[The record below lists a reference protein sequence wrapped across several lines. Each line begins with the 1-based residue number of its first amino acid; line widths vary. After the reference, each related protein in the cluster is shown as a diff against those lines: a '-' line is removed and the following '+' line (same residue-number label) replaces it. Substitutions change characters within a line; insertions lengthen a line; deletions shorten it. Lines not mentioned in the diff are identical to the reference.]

1 MKSSLSFHKVVV
13 GLLVIYLLI
22 PLIGTFLFSISGKW
36 DHTILPESYTMKWY
50 IELFQDDRFYDA
62 FQRTLFLIV
71 MTVGLSIFIM
81 LPTIFII
88 TVYFS
93 KWDRLL
99 QAAAMLPYGIPPI
112 VGAVGLIKLYSESP
126 IPIAGTPWILIGA
139 YFITILPFMYQGIR
153 NSLRTLNAVQLVD
166 AAELLGATKFQAF
179 RTVVFPNITSGILVS
194 TLLSVA
200 LLFSEFALANLLVGG
215 RFETLQIYLADKL
228 NSSGHLTSAIVIT
241 YYSVILLLTGT
252 VLKLTFKNEK
262 NPDVS
267 KKNRALSLLRKQSRD
282 KKFALEGEN
291 S

>member
-1 MKSSLSFHKVVV
+1 MKASLSFHKAVL

-22 PLIGTFLFSISGKW
+22 PLIGTFLFSIAGKW

-50 IELFQDDRFYDA
+50 IELFQDERFFDA

-71 MTVGLSIFIM
+71 MSVGLSIVIM

-93 KWDRLL
+93 KWERLL

-112 VGAVGLIKLYSESP
+112 VGAVGLIKLYSDGP

-166 AAELLGATKFQAF
+166 AAELLSATKFQAF
-179 RTVVFPNITSGILVS
+179 RTVVFPNIISGILVS

-252 VLKLTFKNEK
+252 VLKLTFKNDK
-262 NPDVS
+262 NPAES
-267 KKNRALSLLRKQSRD
+267 KKSRVLSLLRKQSRD
-282 KKFALEGEN
+282 KKIALEGEN

>member
-1 MKSSLSFHKVVV
+1 MKSLLSFHKALV

-22 PLIGTFLFSISGKW
+22 PLIGTFLFSIAGKW

-50 IELFQDDRFYDA
+50 IELFQDERFFDA

-71 MTVGLSIFIM
+71 MSVGLSIVIM

-93 KWDRLL
+93 KWERLL

-112 VGAVGLIKLYSESP
+112 VGAVGLIKLYSNSL

-153 NSLRTLNAVQLVD
+153 NSLRTINAVQLVD

-179 RTVVFPNITSGILVS
+179 RTVVFPNIISGILVS

-215 RFETLQIYLADKL
+215 RFETLQIFLADKL

-262 NPDVS
+262 NPAGK
-267 KKNRALSLLRKQSRD
+267 KKNRVLSLLRKQSRD

>member
-1 MKSSLSFHKVVV
+1 MKSSFSFHKVVV

-22 PLIGTFLFSISGKW
+22 PLIGTFLFSIAGKW

-50 IELFQDDRFYDA
+50 IELFQDERFYDA

-71 MTVGLSIFIM
+71 MTVGLSIVIM

-93 KWDRLL
+93 KWERLL

-112 VGAVGLIKLYSESP
+112 VGAVGLIKLYSNSP
-126 IPIAGTPWILIGA
+126 FPIAGTPWILIGA

-153 NSLRTLNAVQLVD
+153 NSLRTLNAVQLFD

-179 RTVVFPNITSGILVS
+179 RTVVFPNIISGILVS
-194 TLLSVA
+194 TLLSVS

-241 YYSVILLLTGT
+241 YYSVILIITGA

-262 NPDVS
+262 NSGVS
-267 KKNRALSLLRKQSRD
+267 KKNIVHSLFKKQSRD
-282 KKFALEGEN
+282 KKITVEGEN